1 MFPAHPEPVFLFL
14 GFPPRVEKWAE
25 ASLTYT
31 FSNPATCA
39 RCPVHCCV
47 PQTPGKHGLHLYS
60 AARTRD
66 TTCLSY
72 SCPLPC
78 CSHLMD
84 LDPPILPGE
93 PASPGSLL
101 HCPSELQALSPWRR
115 INIGPKNH
123 TWNCLSTPETSARQ
137 PAQVSCGLSQH
148 FQIQHVCSPVLPLDW
163 MTPAQLK
170 PRSRPRALLRLCHP
184 QLTPSAL
191 PPDAALWE
199 PMPPELFTLLLGSA
213 DHRG

>member
-1 MFPAHPEPVFLFL
+1 MTRRGKVLSTLPPSLGKAWTARGENSLRGKDKSPDSHLQSLPKGSAATFAPGAGVSLCISLWKSTWFHTSQTRFWVPVLTVLKLPLVPGTPRACFPFL
-14 GFPPRVEKWAE
+14 GFSSTSTE

-31 FSNPATCA
+31 FSNPATCT
-39 RCPVHCCV
+39 RCPVHCCA

-101 HCPSELQALSPWRR
+101 HCP
-115 INIGPKNH
+115 
-123 TWNCLSTPETSARQ
+123 
-137 PAQVSCGLSQH
+137 
-148 FQIQHVCSPVLPLDW
+148 
-163 MTPAQLK
+163 
-170 PRSRPRALLRLCHP
+170 
-184 QLTPSAL
+184 
-191 PPDAALWE
+191 
-199 PMPPELFTLLLGSA
+199 
-213 DHRG
+213 